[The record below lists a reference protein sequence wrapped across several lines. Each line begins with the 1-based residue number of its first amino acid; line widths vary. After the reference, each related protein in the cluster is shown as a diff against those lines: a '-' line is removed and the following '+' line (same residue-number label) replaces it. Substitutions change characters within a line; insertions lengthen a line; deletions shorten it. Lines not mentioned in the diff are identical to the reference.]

1 MVFVLKLNN
10 QQPSIKMNTKKTINS
25 FLFKIEDYI
34 LYILNK
40 LEPDKSDKI
49 RLNKIAFFV
58 EFAYLFYKEKPL
70 SKAQYAAI
78 DNGAVIDSYDL
89 ILKKMQQ
96 DKRIK
101 LDGYIV
107 RPLKSPDAQI
117 PEELSLFI
125 DPLIKKYSLL
135 SNEELILLSHST
147 DSYKITTDNER
158 VMGKIIDKKL
168 APLET
173 FFCENEVV
181 ECKIDENKLPVVDKK
196 KLIRYGI
203 K

>member
-1 MVFVLKLNN
+1 
-10 QQPSIKMNTKKTINS
+10 MNTKTKNN
-25 FLFKIEDYI
+25 FLFNIEDYI

-58 EFAYLFYKEKPL
+58 EFAYIFRKEKPL

-78 DNGAVIDSYDL
+78 DNGAVIDSYDP
-89 ILKKMQQ
+89 ILRKMQK
-96 DKRIK
+96 DKKIK

-107 RPLKSPDAQI
+107 RPLKSPDALI
-117 PEELSLFI
+117 PEELSFFI

-135 SNEELILLSHST
+135 NNEELIGLSHST
-147 DSYKITTDNER
+147 DSYRITTDNER

-168 APLET
+168 ASLET
-173 FFCENEVV
+173 FFCENEAVGC
-181 ECKIDENKLPVVDKK
+181 EIDENKLPVVDKK
-196 KLIRYGI
+196 KLVRYEI